1 MHTGKWTVDVA
12 AAVAAHGSRTE
23 DHEKKPRTTR
33 RVSVTVPMR
42 S

>member
-12 AAVAAHGSRTE
+12 AAAAAHGSRTE
-23 DHEKKPRTTR
+23 DHEKKPRTIR